1 MLLKSVYLPVSVNK
15 TMALAAH
22 ETAAEIAAIAIV
34 FNSSRGF
41 GVMRKSSS
49 KNLEWKNADSA
60 S

>member
-1 MLLKSVYLPVSVNK
+1 
-15 TMALAAH
+15 MALAAH
-22 ETAAEIAAIAIV
+22 ETAADIAAMAIV